1 MVTSSCPRSF
11 GHYFST
17 ILEVSLGRGPWGLV
31 IFDTIIDAC
40 GITVQVSRPLDSLV
54 AKLYDRDRKW
64 M

>member
-11 GHYFST
+11 EDYFST
-17 ILEVSLGRGPWGLV
+17 ILEISLGRDSWGLD

-40 GITVQVSRPLDSLV
+40 GITVKVSRSLDELV
-54 AKLYDRDRKW
+54 AKLYDQRW